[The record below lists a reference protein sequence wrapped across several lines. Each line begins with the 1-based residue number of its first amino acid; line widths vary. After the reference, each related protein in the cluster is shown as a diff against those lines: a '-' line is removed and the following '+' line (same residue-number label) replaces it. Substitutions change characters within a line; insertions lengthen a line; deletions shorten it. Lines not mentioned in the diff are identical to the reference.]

1 MPKFRSTR
9 DYTAARESG
18 DTETASRIVND
29 LTARVASGQATPAEL
44 HEVYDANQSTTATNR
59 K

>member
-44 HEVYDANQSTTATNR
+44 HEVYDANQSTPLADP